1 MRTFRTFASGGA
13 DDSDPTMGGW
23 RALYAVPP
31 STTKSGWCEMGA
43 KSDQTK
49 GKAKEAAGILSGNKD
64 LESEGKADHRKGEV
78 KEKIDHA
85 KDKLEDLTDKAGD
98 ALRRK

>member
-1 MRTFRTFASGGA
+1 
-13 DDSDPTMGGW
+13 
-23 RALYAVPP
+23 
-31 STTKSGWCEMGA
+31 MGA
-43 KSDQTK
+43 KSDQLK
-49 GKAKEAAGILSGNKD
+49 GKTKEVAGILSGDKD
-64 LESEGKADHRKGEV
+64 LESEGKADRRTGAV